1 MDEEKFQ
8 RALDA
13 ISQNRAKFYSGLRQL
28 QNDQNKEKKRA
39 EILRHKTLNLYKSVV
54 EQGRKIRLAKKETPT
69 ESE

>member
-28 QNDQNKEKKRA
+28 QNDQNKAKKRA

-54 EQGRKIRLAKKETPT
+54 EQGRDPSSKERNTDRIR
-69 ESE
+69 